1 MIVFFLVVFLSFFT
15 YYFLNNPISDNT
27 VNNYATQINIYF
39 DGWIKDD
46 KKTQDELDKV
56 LLINVANDK
65 ELVSV
70 SERYIPKGIIAIT
83 DRLKLAQFLYK
94 LNDQHQYIIC
104 DIIFSKKY
112 ESPNDSLL
120 QSAFKKAKRI
130 IVPAPIYEDSIGS
143 PKFDVGFG
151 ASSYKASIE
160 SNRFMK
166 YTFTEGDSLKS
177 IPLKMYNELYG
188 KDITRRSGL
197 YFSNGKLCMNSV
209 LLNYKIRPLKKYNDE
224 LDKLQIL
231 ELGVDILKG
240 GQNDLQFQELV
251 KDKIILIGD
260 FEDSDQHRTIYGK
273 MPGVLINYNAFLA
286 LRNSD
291 HIIPISLIFSL
302 IVFYLIFSL
311 IMVYGWDKR
320 LIIWLKKCLI
330 KFTEPYTKF
339 NKIIINYPKVNIL
352 ELLFNFSFY
361 IGLLG
366 IINVFI
372 FLIYGIQLDLL
383 AMSSTFTIINGVR
396 NAVFEYQENIKNY
409 NTREDET

>member
-1 MIVFFLVVFLSFFT
+1 LIVFFLVVFLSFFT

-27 VNNYATQINIYF
+27 VNNCATQINIYF

-70 SERYIPKGIIAIT
+70 SERYIPKGTIAIT

-112 ESPNDSLL
+112 GSPNDSLL
-120 QSAFKKAKRI
+120 QSAFKKTKRI

-177 IPLKMYNELYG
+177 IPLIMYNDLYG
-188 KDITRRSGL
+188 KDIIRKGGR
-197 YFSNGKLCMNSV
+197 YYSNGKLCMNSI
-209 LLNYKIRPLKKYNDE
+209 LLNFKIRPPQKYSDDLNN
-224 LDKLQIL
+224 LQIL
-231 ELGVDILKG
+231 ELGEDILNG
-240 GQNDLQFQELV
+240 GQNDTQFQELI

-286 LRNSD
+286 LKNSD
-291 HIIPISLIFSL
+291 HVIPRSLMLFLIIL
-302 IVFYLIFSL
+302 YLKFSL
-311 IMVYGWDKR
+311 IMVYRWDK
-320 LIIWLKKCLI
+320 LIIVELKNRIIKC
-330 KFTEPYTKF
+330 TEPHKKL
-339 NKIIINYPKVNIL
+339 NKIIVNLPKINIL
-352 ELLFNFSFY
+352 ELLFNFSIY
-361 IGLLG
+361 IALLG
-366 IINVFI
+366 IISVFI
-372 FLIYGIQLDLL
+372 FLIYGIQMDLL
-383 AMSSTFTIINGVR
+383 AMSATFTIINGVR
-396 NAVFEYQENIKNY
+396 NAVFEYQENIKKY
-409 NTREDET
+409 NSFKDET